1 MTATKKA
8 LKIGDKVKSKWGY
21 SKKIGTIVYIHPID
35 VVKYVVDYGDEWYG
49 EIAEDIELAEVEL
62 KGNE

>member
-1 MTATKKA
+1 MAATEKA
-8 LKIGDKVKSKWGY
+8 LKIGDKVKSKY

-35 VVKYVVDYGDEWYG
+35 VVKYVVDYGDEWLG
-49 EIAEDIELAEVEL
+49 EIAEDIKLAEVEL

>member
-8 LKIGDKVKSKWGY
+8 LKLGDKVKSKY

-35 VVKYVVDYGDEWYG
+35 VVKYVVDYGDEWLG
-49 EIAEDIELAEVEL
+49 EIAEDLKLAKVKL

>member
-8 LKIGDKVKSKWGY
+8 LKLGDKVKSKY
-21 SKKIGTIVYIHPID
+21 SKKIGTVVYIHPTD
-35 VVKYVVDYGDEWYG
+35 EVKYVVDYGDMWFG
-49 EIAEDIELAEVEL
+49 EYAEDIKLAEVEL